1 MNTAA
6 PENPKALTF
15 STAPVGTA
23 WRDVCDALSVLFTPA
38 LIAFLILLAL
48 GDRESAVHALDR
60 TDRRSPAG

>member
-6 PENPKALTF
+6 PENPEALAF

-38 LIAFLILLAL
+38 LIAFLILLAW
-48 GDRESAVHALDR
+48 GS
-60 TDRRSPAG
+60 